1 MHACARKLGR
11 EVSAVMEGEK
21 VETLVMAHMHSCTR
35 MKEREEKRF
44 VREED
49 GGGEEKNSKG

>member
-1 MHACARKLGR
+1 M
-11 EVSAVMEGEK
+11 MEGEK
-21 VETLVMAHMHSCTR
+21 AETLVMAHMHSCTQ